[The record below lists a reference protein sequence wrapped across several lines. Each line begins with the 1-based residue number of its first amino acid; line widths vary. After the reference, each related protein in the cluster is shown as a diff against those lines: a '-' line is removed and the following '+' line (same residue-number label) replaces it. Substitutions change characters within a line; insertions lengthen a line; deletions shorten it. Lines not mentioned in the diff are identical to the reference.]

1 MFNAKSYITSR
12 IKGYRSG
19 LEFKVQ
25 KDLQDKGID
34 AKYEPLKIEWED
46 LAYRKYTPDFL
57 LPNGILIETKGLF
70 TAQDRRK
77 HLLIKRQHPNL
88 DIRFVFES
96 IKRKLNKKSKTT
108 YADWCD
114 KHGFTF
120 SLKLIPQEWIDEASV
135 GTHGNFIK
143 YTGEKCNEQNG

>member
-46 LAYRKYTPDFL
+46 LAF
-57 LPNGILIETKGLF
+57 
-70 TAQDRRK
+70 
-77 HLLIKRQHPNL
+77 
-88 DIRFVFES
+88 
-96 IKRKLNKKSKTT
+96 
-108 YADWCD
+108 
-114 KHGFTF
+114 
-120 SLKLIPQEWIDEASV
+120 
-135 GTHGNFIK
+135 
-143 YTGEKCNEQNG
+143 